1 MTERT
6 LTRPPRPMAPRA
18 ATTGGEVKPAGTVRF
33 GAVSKPQGRRIMVYG
48 PGGIGK
54 TSLALLA
61 PGPVAVFDLDESLPD
76 LSVGGQLEG
85 LDVRAVEGIGT
96 WAELRSALQGGGWD
110 DIQTVVIDSV
120 TRAEELA
127 TAHTLETVPHEKGQ
141 KVNRIED
148 YGFGKGYTHVYET
161 FLTLL
166 GDLDRHVRA
175 GRHVILIAHD
185 CTANVPNPQG
195 DDYIR
200 FEPRLQAPTS
210 GKASIR
216 LRLREWLAFLFFVG
230 YDLDVKNGVARGEN
244 TRSIYTCE
252 MPHCMAKRRPLL
264 DVEGVAT
271 QDVVPYEDERDGTI
285 WRMIFGE

>member
-1 MTERT
+1 MMAERT
-6 LTRPPRPMAPRA
+6 LTRPPRPAAPKATATSA
-18 ATTGGEVKPAGTVRF
+18 AIKPAGNVRF

-148 YGFGKGYTHVYET
+148 YGFGKGYRHIYEV

-166 GDLDRHVRA
+166 GDLDKHVRSEE
-175 GRHVILIAHD
+175 RRV
-185 CTANVPNPQG
+185 
-195 DDYIR
+195 
-200 FEPRLQAPTS
+200 
-210 GKASIR
+210 GK
-216 LRLREWLAFLFFVG
+216 EC
-230 YDLDVKNGVARGEN
+230 
-244 TRSIYTCE
+244 RS
-252 MPHCMAKRRPLL
+252 RWS
-264 DVEGVAT
+264 
-271 QDVVPYEDERDGTI
+271 PYH
-285 WRMIFGE
+285 